1 MDVPS
6 VCGKTELVEP
16 VVVVVVVDEAEEEV
30 VDEVEEEVVD
40 EVVVVVDAVEEEG
53 ETLANLITKT
63 RFQKEHSSM

>member
-16 VVVVVVVDEAEEEV
+16 VVVVVVDEAEEEV